1 VTFIKTK
8 VAEDSIDAISKAD
21 AVIIMAGMRHQDEGE
36 YVSTASKVGGDRKD
50 TLGLHQD
57 EIDMITRIGG
67 INKNTAVVLI
77 CGSMLMVDPWFELVP
92 AVIMAFYPGVKGGV
106 ATTRVLFG
114 EVNPSGKIPFVIPS
128 RESNLPQVNWL
139 ADEQVY
145 GYYHGYA
152 KLDKEGIRP
161 RLPFGYGLSY
171 TTFELGKIKLKGI
184 QGGTALFE
192 AEVKNT
198 GTCAGGEVVQL
209 YAGWNGSRVDRPV
222 KQLQD
227 FVKIYL
233 DAGESRT
240 VELKAR
246 KSDLAYFDEASNSFV
261 EEDIEYIAYIGN
273 SSAEEALVKINF
285 RY

>member
-1 VTFIKTK
+1 
-8 VAEDSIDAISKAD
+8 
-21 AVIIMAGMRHQDEGE
+21 
-36 YVSTASKVGGDRKD
+36 
-50 TLGLHQD
+50 
-57 EIDMITRIGG
+57 MIARIGG
-67 INKNTAVVLI
+67 INKNTALVLI
-77 CGSMLMVDPWFELVP
+77 GGSMLMVDPWFELVP
-92 AVIMAFYPGVKGGV
+92 AVVMAFYPGMKGGL

-114 EVNPSGKIPFVIPS
+114 DVNPSGKIPFVIPC
-128 RESNLPQVNWL
+128 RESDLPQVDWL

-184 QGGTALFE
+184 HGGTAVFE
-192 AEVKNT
+192 VEVNNT
-198 GTCAGGEVVQL
+198 GTRAGGEVVQL

-222 KQLQD
+222 KRLQD
-227 FVKIYL
+227 FAKVYL

-240 VELKAR
+240 VELRAQ
-246 KSDLAYFDEASNSFV
+246 KSDFAYFDEASNSFV
-261 EEDIEYIAYIGN
+261 EEDIEYTAYIGN
-273 SSAEEALVKINF
+273 SSAEDHLVKINF